1 MSPNSQ
7 VRRLVVFLC
16 LAALLLAAMTPSAIC
31 LQLAILATL
40 WFFIE
45 ITLSAPLPHVD
56 EQSHT
61 QQALALPAFSPRP
74 PPVR

>member
-1 MSPNSQ
+1 MSETPH

-16 LAALLLAAMTPSAIC
+16 LAALLLAAMTSGAAGLP
-31 LQLAILATL
+31 LAILISL
-40 WFFIE
+40 WGFTAIV
-45 ITLSAPLPHVD
+45 LSVPLPQID

-74 PPVR
+74 PPTQ